1 MLTERANKMLA
12 LRNRC
17 GHAGWT
23 HLPLSHSGLWAT
35 LATSVLFRSM
45 GQTRKPLFYSGLWA
59 RFTSLCC
66 IQVCGPDS
74 QSPVYSG
81 LWARFTSLCCI
92 QVCRP
97 DSQSPVYSGLWARFT
112 SLCCIQ
118 VCGPA
123 LRTSVAFRS
132 VGRTHKPL
140 LHSGLWDRLQILA
153 EHTLCNRY
161 TDYNIMPQSSLPKT
175 TTNQTK
181 TATESTPRHQFY
193 RRSRNVFFDKSH
205 FILPFIASTSCSHL
219 PLPGS

>member
-92 QVCRP
+92 QV
-97 DSQSPVYSGLWARFT
+97 Y
-112 SLCCIQ
+112 
-118 VCGPA
+118 GPA

-205 FILPFIASTSCSHL
+205 FILPFIESTSCSHL

>member
-45 GQTRKPLFYSGLWA
+45 GQTRKPLF
-59 RFTSLCC
+59 
-66 IQVCGPDS
+66 
-74 QSPVYSG
+74 
-81 LWARFTSLCCI
+81 
-92 QVCRP
+92 
-97 DSQSPVYSGLWARFT
+97 YSGLWARFT